1 MINILLDQGLPRSAA
16 TILRDE
22 GWNVLHTGEIGLSR
36 YTDKQILEYA
46 QSEQR
51 IIITSDSDFHAI
63 LALTNAPAPSVI
75 RIRLEG
81 LRGPELAL
89 LIKRIWPKIEPQI
102 KKGAMVTVTKSG
114 IRIRSIP
121 LLSARTIARIF
132 LQANYTFFSLS
143 LFLFLFSVTSQKVK
157 VSLLCVQ
164 IT

>member
-16 TILRDE
+16 TILHDE
-22 GWNVLHTGEIGLSR
+22 GWNVLHTDEIGLSR

-51 IIITSDSDFHAI
+51 IIITLDSDFHAI

-89 LIKRIWPKIEPQI
+89 LIKRI
-102 KKGAMVTVTKSG
+102 
-114 IRIRSIP
+114 
-121 LLSARTIARIF
+121 
-132 LQANYTFFSLS
+132 
-143 LFLFLFSVTSQKVK
+143 
-157 VSLLCVQ
+157 
-164 IT
+164 